1 MTTSLS
7 EQAWEDLFAEIDL
20 TAQVDPLDP
29 LDLTWHYPKPIGQGY
44 RRWIELRDGMELEI
58 ADMQLADRLVIQKSE
73 FPEDYL
79 QYHFHLWGKHADKQT
94 TVGDRE
100 FCIKGSGLSP
110 QEMNDGPE
118 QQALEI
124 TLSMRQDVLQSFVA
138 DQSGQLPPA
147 LQAWVRPVEQ
157 ERYARVAKVTL
168 AMERVLWEIL
178 RCPFSGISKRLFL
191 EGKGLE
197 LVSLVIEQELE
208 IQGQAKP
215 AKPLKPG
222 TRDRLHYARDLL
234 LQNLHQPPTLV
245 ELAEQAQLNEY
256 TLKKGFK
263 QVFGTTVFDYLLAY
277 RLDQARQML
286 EQGQMRVSEVMAAVG
301 MRDRHHFATVF
312 RKKFGITPRE
322 LLRSDGLRPA
332 DVLRTASNAH
342 RSSVPPIAGQMPD
355 APVNSNPSD
364 PF

>member
-1 MTTSLS
+1 MTISLS
-7 EQAWEDLFAEIDL
+7 EQAWEDLFAEIDM

-29 LDLTWHYPKPIGQGY
+29 LDVTWHYPKPIGQGY
-44 RRWIELRDGMELEI
+44 LRWIELRDGMELEI
-58 ADMQLADRLVIQKSE
+58 MDMRLVDRLVIQGSE
-73 FPEDYL
+73 FPEDCL

-100 FCIKGSGLSP
+100 FCLKGSGLSP
-110 QEMNDGPE
+110 QELCDGPK
-118 QQALEI
+118 QRALEV
-124 TLSMRQDVLQSFVA
+124 TLYLRQDVLQSFVA
-138 DQSGQLPPA
+138 DRSGRLPLS
-147 LQAWVRPVEQ
+147 LQHWVCPVEQ

-178 RCPFSGISKRLFL
+178 RCPFSGIGKRLFL

-197 LVSLVIEQELE
+197 LVSLVIEQELA
-208 IQGQAKP
+208 IQGQPKA

-222 TRDRLHYARDLL
+222 TRDRLHHARDLL

-245 ELAEQAQLNEY
+245 ELAQQVQLNEY

-263 QVFGTTVFDYLLAY
+263 QVFGTTVFDYLLGY
-277 RLDQARQML
+277 RLDQARQLL
-286 EQGQMRVSEVMAAVG
+286 ERKQMRVSEVMTAVG

-322 LLRSDGLRPA
+322 MLSGDGLRPA
-332 DVLRTASNAH
+332 DVLRTASNGH
-342 RSSVPPIAGQMPD
+342 RPNVQPTAGQTPD
-355 APVNSNPSD
+355 APVSLNPSD
-364 PF
+364 LL